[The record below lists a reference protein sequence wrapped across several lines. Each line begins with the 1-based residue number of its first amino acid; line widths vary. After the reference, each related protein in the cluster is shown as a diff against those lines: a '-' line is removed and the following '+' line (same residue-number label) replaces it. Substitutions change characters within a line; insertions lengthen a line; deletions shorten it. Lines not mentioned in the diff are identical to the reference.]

1 MTGDDI
7 IIGYNG
13 LPFYG
18 YEGYRM
24 VSVLVYI
31 SRNWEYDFSTSVT
44 CEQMQDESMTGYTED
59 YHQERPY
66 RSQRDDT
73 RLYDSWMQE
82 KIRKKEQE
90 DCTGI

>member
-1 MTGDDI
+1 MTDDDI
-7 IIGYNG
+7 IIRYRG

-18 YEGYRM
+18 YEGYRII
-24 VSVLVYI
+24 SDLV
-31 SRNWEYDFSTSVT
+31 EYDFSTSVT

-73 RLYDSWMQE
+73 RLYDSWMRE
-82 KIRKKEQE
+82 KIREKEQE
-90 DCTGI
+90 NDTNDNT